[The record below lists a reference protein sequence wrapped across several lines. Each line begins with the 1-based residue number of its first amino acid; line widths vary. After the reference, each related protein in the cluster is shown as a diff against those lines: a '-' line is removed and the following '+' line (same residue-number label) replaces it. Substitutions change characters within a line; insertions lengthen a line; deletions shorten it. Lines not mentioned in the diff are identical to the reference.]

1 MVQTRLSIRKCPRV
15 YKFESLPYD
24 VPLRARKPHTRKI
37 RKLPV
42 PFVSAQK
49 AEKIPEKEIE
59 IMEKVIDLP
68 KDEIEI
74 ENAEM
79 SDRAK
84 ETASDEELPLLEIII
99 HPKPEIPKPDL
110 SPFKLP
116 KLEKV
121 QNFEISNSSLN
132 STIDLGRP
140 KKRRI
145 DRTLLQTG
153 GRRRTSYNLLSP
165 CDTSDDDDDDSSDID
180 DSSSDSD
187 EDDYEMDRNDLY
199 L

>member
-1 MVQTRLSIRKCPRV
+1 MVQTRLSIRKCHRV

-24 VPLRARKPHTRKI
+24 VPLRPRKPTTRKI

-42 PFVSAQK
+42 PFVPAP
-49 AEKIPEKEIE
+49 KIVVANPEKEIE
-59 IMEKVIDLP
+59 IMDLT
-68 KDEIEI
+68 KDEMEI
-74 ENAEM
+74 ENEEM
-79 SDRAK
+79 SDRVM
-84 ETASDEELPLLEIII
+84 ETASDEELPMLQIIMQ
-99 HPKPEIPKPDL
+99 PKPEIPKPDL

-121 QNFEISNSSLN
+121 HNFEISNSSLN

-145 DRTLLQTG
+145 DRTLLRTG
-153 GRRRTSYNLLSP
+153 GIRRTSYNLVSP
-165 CDTSDDDDDDSSDID
+165 SDASDDDSSDID
-180 DSSSDSD
+180 DSSSHSD
-187 EDDYEMDRNDLY
+187 EDDYEMNRNDLY

>member
-1 MVQTRLSIRKCPRV
+1 M
-15 YKFESLPYD
+15 
-24 VPLRARKPHTRKI
+24 
-37 RKLPV
+37 
-42 PFVSAQK
+42 PFVPAP
-49 AEKIPEKEIE
+49 KIVVANPEKEIE
-59 IMEKVIDLP
+59 IMDLT
-68 KDEIEI
+68 KDEMEI
-74 ENAEM
+74 ENEEM
-79 SDRAK
+79 SDRVM
-84 ETASDEELPLLEIII
+84 ETASDEELPMLQIIMQ
-99 HPKPEIPKPDL
+99 PKPEIPKPDL

-145 DRTLLQTG
+145 DRTLLRTG